1 MPLTKQYRCHPDVT
15 CLIREILDDST
26 VENSLIEDKVPN
38 IVPGL
43 PALCF
48 FDVIGKNVVSH
59 KVSCRP
65 SSNKSCFASVPNVNC
80 MNLPKIL
87 RSTLIHMRIVVFLFD
102 SGTEEEM
109 FQFVG
114 LGALFGRG

>member
-15 CLIREILDDST
+15 CLIREILDDSN

-48 FDVIGKNVVSH
+48 FDVIGKNV
-59 KVSCRP
+59 
-65 SSNKSCFASVPNVNC
+65 A
-80 MNLPKIL
+80 
-87 RSTLIHMRIVVFLFD
+87 
-102 SGTEEEM
+102 
-109 FQFVG
+109 
-114 LGALFGRG
+114 